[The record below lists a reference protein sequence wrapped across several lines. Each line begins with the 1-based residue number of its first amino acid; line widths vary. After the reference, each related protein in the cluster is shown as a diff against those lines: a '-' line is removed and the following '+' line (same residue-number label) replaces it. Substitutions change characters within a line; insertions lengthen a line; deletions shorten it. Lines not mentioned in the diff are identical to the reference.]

1 MMNKTI
7 HFLESISEQS
17 GRLVAWLVLLLVL
30 LTLSVAIPRYLLSN
44 EWFLGLN
51 LLSLDWSDIRSNYSQ
66 HVNAMNDGIQYMHA
80 IIFMFGLSYAM
91 KSGDHVRIDILYRN
105 MSARR
110 QAWVNITGMLLLFYP
125 TFIFILL
132 MSWDYVFNAWGILE
146 SSSRPGGLP
155 WLYLLKSML
164 LIMPVMMI
172 LQGTASLLRNLQTL
186 INRDAS

>member
-51 LLSLDWSDIRSNYSQ
+51 LLSLDWSEIRSNYSQ

-91 KSGDHVRIDILYRN
+91 KSGDHVRIDILYRS

-110 QAWVNITGMLLLFYP
+110 QAWVNIIGILLLFYP
-125 TFIFILL
+125 TFIFILI
-132 MSWDYVFNAWGILE
+132 MSWDYVLNAWSILE

-172 LQGTASLLRNLQTL
+172 LQGTASLLRNIQTL

>member
-51 LLSLDWSDIRSNYSQ
+51 LLSLDWGEIRSNYSQ

-91 KSGDHVRIDILYRN
+91 KSGDHVRIDILYRS

-110 QAWVNITGMLLLFYP
+110 QAWVNIIGILLLFYP
-125 TFIFILL
+125 TFIFILI
-132 MSWDYVFNAWGILE
+132 MSWDYVLNAWSILE

-172 LQGTASLLRNLQTL
+172 LQGTASLLRNIQTL